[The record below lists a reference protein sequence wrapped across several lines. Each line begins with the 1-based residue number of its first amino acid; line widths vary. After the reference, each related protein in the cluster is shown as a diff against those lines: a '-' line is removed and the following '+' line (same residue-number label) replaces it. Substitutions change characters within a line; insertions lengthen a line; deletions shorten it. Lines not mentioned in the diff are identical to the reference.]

1 MKVHTVAISR
11 PWDDKETV
19 SIHMTRKGALQVACA
34 DGLEMLMECY
44 EGMDDEDLTWTEDSL
59 YTVDNPNHSLTIKE
73 LDAMFNYMEQLLWNL
88 EIGIEVLEY
97 TLQP

>member
-1 MKVHTVAISR
+1 MKVHAVAISR

-44 EGMDDEDLTWTEDSL
+44 EGMDDGDLAWTEDSL
-59 YTVDNPNHSLTIKE
+59 YTVDNPNHSLTLKE
-73 LDAMFNYMEQLLWNL
+73 LDAIFNYMEQLLWNL
-88 EIGIEVLEY
+88 EVGIEVLQY

>member
-1 MKVHTVAISR
+1 MKVYTVEISR

-19 SIHMTRKGALQVACA
+19 SVHMTRKGALQVACA

-59 YTVDNPNHSLTIKE
+59 YKVDDPNHSSTIKE
-73 LDAMFNYMEQLLWNL
+73 LDLIFQYMERLLWNL
-88 EIGIEVLEY
+88 EIEIEILEY